1 MMTGG
6 AGVEDLSFVEENTF
20 VDFYLVARMFANINL
35 YLTTKKHYL
44 KYLNFVS
51 SCITPLHRT
60 LFVLWSFSAILFLQ
74 REMHLNIFSI
84 C

>member
-44 KYLNFVS
+44 K
-51 SCITPLHRT
+51 
-60 LFVLWSFSAILFLQ
+60 
-74 REMHLNIFSI
+74 
-84 C
+84 